1 MSEQVY
7 GWKRFWCPRS
17 GYINLVDGGYL
28 YDPDSKWGRE
38 YNPDLV
44 SFEEISHLPCLVLLG
59 EPGMGKTETIKAEQ
73 AKIFRAIKANGDDE
87 LTLDLRS
94 FGSEDRLIKKLFESS
109 KFKAWVESTH
119 RLYIFLDSFD
129 EGLLRIDTLAALLAD
144 EFKEYQEQTKRL
156 FLRIT
161 CRTAVWSI
169 TLEEQLRQIWGKDAV
184 GVYELAPLRRTDV
197 KLAAAS
203 EGVKSEDFLSE
214 VREKNVVSLA
224 IKPVTLKFLLKTY
237 SRHNGQF
244 STNQT
249 LRDLYLDGCRLLCEE
264 VNRNRRESGLKGKLE
279 SEQRLIIAA
288 RIAAVIIFA
297 KRFAVW
303 TDINQGDV
311 PEEDV
316 LLQKLCWGHERA
328 NGREIEVTEARIE
341 EVLDTGLFS
350 SRGLYRMGWA
360 HQTYAEFLA
369 AWYLKQHQVSLPQIL
384 KWIIHPDCRVVPQ
397 LQETTAWL
405 SSMIPE
411 VFQEIVKTDPDVLLQ
426 SDISTADEAD
436 KFTLVDSLLKLHDEG
451 KLSYQYGTWEYRN
464 LNHPKLPEQLQL
476 YIDDSNRDIN
486 ARRVAIDIARA
497 CCLQAVQNSLV
508 NIALDSQK
516 PLRIRTHAALTIGEI
531 ADEQTKALLKPLAL
545 GEVEND
551 PEDQLKGYAMLAL
564 YPNLMSAEEVFGVL
578 TQPKANYIGGV
589 YQDFIAEEFAQRLQL
604 SDLPVALKW
613 LEKQSSRRELYYPFD
628 KLSDAIMLKAWEH
641 FEKPEILEGFAKIA
655 YLRLKNYDEIS
666 EVIDKTENS
675 SFKHQ
680 LEIDDYK
687 RRQLIQAII
696 SILPASEPDPWLL
709 SSGGI
714 ALEKDFLWL
723 IDHLLASNSEQIQK
737 TYAKLIRY
745 KFSEKD
751 IERADAATHRQLNA
765 LLTASQTNAV
775 VKEEFNL
782 EPIELDS
789 PRAKQA
795 KTSYLELQNLL
806 KRRKQKPLLEPP
818 PKQRVVAALEQIES
832 GHPELWWQVCLEM
845 TLTPTSTGYNIHNV
859 FEPDVTK
866 LPGWEEAEA
875 DKKVRIV
882 KTAKAYLYA
891 GEPETQTWLGTNN
904 FSHPPFAGYQALHLL
919 SKQEPEFIPTI
930 SPNIWTKWIP
940 IILKSISFTHRN
952 RENNDEYCREI
963 VRTTYQNVPDE
974 FIDTLIV
981 LMMKR
986 NYQPCTSYPD
996 DVYRF
1001 TKNFLDEPLAK
1012 PILNKVKDEDLN
1024 AGMLEILLADMFSQ
1038 EIDEA
1043 RVLAVSFISPS
1054 VPSSGEVRDKAVVAA
1069 RILVLH
1075 ADNSSWSTLWSA
1087 IQQDSGFG
1095 REVLESI
1102 AFQAATEG
1110 QIEQQLKEEYLADLY
1125 IFLARQYPEIEERED
1140 EPKELSGIQA
1150 RTLKEIDDVRMW
1162 INYIP
1167 QRLQE
1172 RGTPE
1177 ACDALRKII
1186 RELPELESE
1195 LHWRLLETEAL
1206 ARRKTWQPPQP
1217 EDILQIV
1224 TSQSDN
1230 QSAHLLQI
1238 GFLNV
1243 MSNNR
1248 TINTGGG
1255 SYYEHINTGGGDY
1268 IQGNYIN
1275 MSQDLT
1281 QAASQIQDLIEQ
1293 LQKRGVKV
1301 DTAQEQV
1308 ANDLATQAQNNPTMK
1323 DKLVKWG
1330 QSLGDATVS
1339 DVVKG
1344 VVKLA
1349 IRSAGIPLP

>member
-17 GYINLVDGGYL
+17 GHINLADSGYL

-44 SFEEISHLPCLVLLG
+44 SFEEISHQHCLVLLG
-59 EPGMGKTETIKAEQ
+59 EPGIGKTRTMEAERV
-73 AKIFRAIKANGDDE
+73 KISSAIKATGDDE
-87 LTLDLRS
+87 LNLDLNEYK
-94 FGSEDRLIKKLFESS
+94 SEDRLIKELFESPE
-109 KFKAWVESTH
+109 FTTWARSTH
-119 RLYIFLDSFD
+119 SLYIFLDSLD
-129 EGLLRIDTLAALLAD
+129 QCLLRIDTVAALLAN
-144 EFKEYQEQTKRL
+144 KLKKYQNKAERL
-156 FLRIT
+156 FVRIT

-169 TLEEQLRQIWGKDAV
+169 TLEERLRQIWGKDGV

-203 EGVKSEDFLSE
+203 EGVKSEDFLEE
-214 VREKNVVSLA
+214 VWKKNVVPLA
-224 IKPVTLKFLLKTY
+224 IKPVTLEFLLNTY
-237 SRHNGQF
+237 RHSGQF
-244 STNQT
+244 LPNQT
-249 LRDLYLDGCRLLCEE
+249 LRDLYLDGCRLLCGE
-264 VNRNRRESGLKGKLE
+264 VNRNRRESGLKGNLE
-279 SEQRLIIAA
+279 NNQRLIIAA

-328 NGREIEVTEARIE
+328 NGREFEVTEAGIE

-384 KWIIHPDCRVVPQ
+384 KWTIHPDCRVVPQ

-426 SDISTADEAD
+426 SDISTATEAN

-464 LNHPKLPEQLQL
+464 LNHPKLAEQLQL
-476 YIDDSNRDIN
+476 YIDDSNKDIN
-486 ARRVAIDIARA
+486 ARRVAIDITRA
-497 CCLQAVQNSLV
+497 CCVEAVQNSLASV
-508 NIALDSQK
+508 ALDPQQ
-516 PLRIRTHAALTIGEI
+516 LLWVRIHAALTIGQI
-531 ADEQTKALLKPLAL
+531 ADEQTKARLKPLAL

-564 YPNLMSAEEVFGVL
+564 YPNHMSAEEVFSVL
-578 TQPKANYIGGV
+578 TQPKANYIGGK
-589 YQDFIAEEFAQRLQL
+589 YQDFVAYNLGQHLTPTNL
-604 SDLPVALKW
+604 SVALKW
-613 LEKQSSRRELYYPFD
+613 LEQQSSRRELHYPFD
-628 KLSDAIMLKAWEH
+628 KLSDAIMLKAWEYLK
-641 FEKPEILEGFAKIA
+641 EPNILEGFAKIA
-655 YLRLKNYDEIS
+655 YLRLKNHDEII
-666 EVIDKTENS
+666 EVTNKAENL
-675 SFKHQ
+675 SFQQQ
-680 LEIDDYK
+680 LEVDDCK
-687 RRQLIQAII
+687 RRQLIKAMI
-696 SILPASEPDPWLL
+696 SILPDSEQEPLWLAGYSQYSSLTPLKQDFSWLIERLQSSEP
-709 SSGGI
+709 
-714 ALEKDFLWL
+714 ERV
-723 IDHLLASNSEQIQK
+723 QK
-737 TYAKLIRY
+737 IYAKLIRW
-745 KFSEKD
+745 KLDWKNSD
-751 IERADAATHRQLNA
+751 QMSAVI
-765 LLTASQTNAV
+765 TASQYNSTLKA
-775 VKEEFNL
+775 EFALEL
-782 EPIELDS
+782 EPIEFNS
-789 PRAKQA
+789 PRAEQA

-806 KRRKQKPLLEPP
+806 KPCEQKPLLEPP
-818 PKQRVVAALEQIES
+818 PKQRVVAALERVES
-832 GHPELWWQVCLEM
+832 GDSELWWQVCVEM
-845 TLTPTSTGYNIHNV
+845 TLIPTSTHYSTDNV

-875 DKKVRIV
+875 DTKVRIL
-882 KTAKAYLYA
+882 KTAKVYLDA
-891 GEPETQTWLGTNN
+891 GEPETQTWLETNN

-930 SPNIWTKWIP
+930 SPDIWVKWIP
-940 IILKSISFTHRN
+940 IIFKSISFSDRN
-952 RENNDEYCREI
+952 TEENNEHCREI
-963 VRTTYQNVPDE
+963 VRTAYQSIPNE
-974 FIDTLIV
+974 FIETLIV
-981 LMMKR
+981 WMIQH
-986 NYQPCTSYPD
+986 NYQPRAFYFN
-996 DVYRF
+996 DVYRL
-1001 TKNFLDEPLAK
+1001 TKNFLDEPLVK
-1012 PILNKVKDEDLN
+1012 PILSKVKNEDLN
-1024 AGMLEILLADMFSQ
+1024 AGMLEILLEDMFSH

-1054 VPSSGEVRDKAVVAA
+1054 VPSSGEARDKAVVAA

-1075 ADNSSWSTLWSA
+1075 ADNSSWLTLWSA
-1087 IQQDSGFG
+1087 IQQDSEFG

-1102 AFQAATEG
+1102 AFQAAMQG

-1125 IFLARQYPEIEERED
+1125 IFLARQYPEIEEREQ
-1140 EPKELSGIQA
+1140 EAKELSGIQA
-1150 RTLKEIDDVRMW
+1150 RTLGEIDDVRMW
-1162 INYIP
+1162 KNYIP

-1177 ACDALRKII
+1177 ACDALQKII
-1186 RELPELESE
+1186 RELPELESK
-1195 LHWRLLETEAL
+1195 LHWRLLEAEAL

-1224 TSQSDN
+1224 TNQSDN
-1230 QSAHLLQI
+1230 QSARLLQI

-1243 MSNNR
+1243 MSDNR

-1255 SYYEHINTGGGDY
+1255 SYYESINTGGGHY

-1293 LQKRGVKV
+1293 LQKRGVTV